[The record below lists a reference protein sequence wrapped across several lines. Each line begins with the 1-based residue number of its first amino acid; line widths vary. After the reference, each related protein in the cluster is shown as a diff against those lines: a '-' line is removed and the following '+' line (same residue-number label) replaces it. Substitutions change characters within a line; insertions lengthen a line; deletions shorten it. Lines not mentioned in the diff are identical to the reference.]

1 MTRAVKKMLLA
12 SVVLLAATQVNAADR
27 FSLSFFSLVPPSGW
41 HTESDKQHRLL
52 SGAGKGEEPPFL
64 IVESCSP
71 GGHED
76 CPRKCDLP
84 AIEQSRAVS
93 DLHLTFKEIKRRDD
107 YVEYAASQ
115 AQAFE
120 GGKAS
125 TAVRLLCG
133 PTGFIYTALM
143 EVDPSHDSG
152 AELDAVIASI
162 EWSK

>member
-1 MTRAVKKMLLA
+1 MAAMKILLA
-12 SVVLLAATQVNAADR
+12 GVVLLVATHVNAADR
-27 FSLSFFSLVPPSGW
+27 FSLSFFSLVPPSSW

-52 SGAGKGEEPPFL
+52 SGPGKGEEPPFL

-71 GGHED
+71 GAHED
-76 CPRKCDLP
+76 CPRKCDLL

-93 DLHLTFKEIKRRDD
+93 DLHLAFTEIKRRDD
-107 YVEYAASQ
+107 YAEYAASRV
-115 AQAFE
+115 QAFE

-125 TAVRLLCG
+125 TSFRLLCG
-133 PTGFIYTALM
+133 PTGFIYTALT
-143 EVDPSHDSG
+143 EIDPSHDSG